1 MLSPKK
7 KSRPWVGS
15 TGSTLRRGSGAALLI
30 LGLLAFDGG
39 VGRRGGGLG
48 RRDVIEQAGGLGGF
62 GVDGLVGGGVRFD
75 HRRFFRRGLR
85 RSHRWHPRFRRFL
98 WLFFSHRF
106 LYRLRLFYSRF
117 LCRLGLL
124 CSCGFCRRFCR
135 GFRRSHNRGGNGGR
149 SFVFEVELGLGA
161 LGGGDVAG
169 HGVVGVAGFVA
180 ALGVAVLVGVGAFTV
195 VAAAT
200 TATAAAAAATATAG
214 FAVAVGG
221 RLLGVGLL
229 GGLPGGLRGGCLGF
243 GFGEPTVGRLYRC
256 GRRGGGWRGVGS
268 RLDVGGGGR
277 CGGDRGGG
285 LRGLGGRLLVAR
297 LALLLLLLRLLAW
310 LVLALLP
317 AVLLAVLLLLLLCL
331 AATALLVAALVA
343 VAAAALAAL
352 VAVTP
357 LLALAA
363 L

>member
-1 MLSPKK
+1 
-7 KSRPWVGS
+7 
-15 TGSTLRRGSGAALLI
+15 
-30 LGLLAFDGG
+30 F
-39 VGRRGGGLG
+39 
-48 RRDVIEQAGGLGGF
+48 
-62 GVDGLVGGGVRFD
+62 RFD

-85 RSHRWHPRFRRFL
+85 RSHRWHPGFLRFL
-98 WLFFSHRF
+98 RRLCSLRF
-106 LYRLRLFYSRF
+106 LYRLRLFCRRF
-117 LCRLGLL
+117 LCRLGFL
-124 CSCGFCRRFCR
+124 CSCRFCRSFCR

-180 ALGVAVLVGVGAFTV
+180 ALGVVVGVGAFTV

-256 GRRGGGWRGVGS
+256 GRRGGCWRGVGS
-268 RLDVGGGGR
+268 RLDVGGG
-277 CGGDRGGG
+277 
-285 LRGLGGRLLVAR
+285 
-297 LALLLLLLRLLAW
+297 
-310 LVLALLP
+310 
-317 AVLLAVLLLLLLCL
+317 
-331 AATALLVAALVA
+331 
-343 VAAAALAAL
+343 
-352 VAVTP
+352 
-357 LLALAA
+357 
-363 L
+363 